1 MIDNQEEKL
10 ENRYEIF
17 DNHIYDINVN
27 LCSFLFYDFESFQK
41 LNFQSATNLC

>member
-27 LCSFLFYDFESFQK
+27 LCSFLFYDFINGHLKFDVY
-41 LNFQSATNLC
+41 LVRF